1 MPYWVYMLLVGQS
14 SRGYNR
20 KIYTGYTKHLGK
32 RLTQHTG
39 LNSVKGARLTRKQP
53 IELVY
58 VEKFSTQKQAM
69 KREWD
74 FKHKSPL
81 NQKKYKLELIKEF
94 QATHRNILNKLN
106 QQFLNH
112 YAYLETLID
121 TINKFEK
128 ELIAKVE

>member
-20 KIYTGYTKHLGK
+20 KIYTGYTKYLGK

-69 KREWD
+69 KREWN

-81 NQKKYKLELIKEF
+81 NQKKYKLELIKQF
-94 QATHRNILNKLN
+94 QATHRSLLDELN
-106 QQFLNH
+106 QQFLHH
-112 YAYLETLID
+112 YEYLESLLVSISK
-121 TINKFEK
+121 IEK
-128 ELIAKVE
+128 ELNSKVE